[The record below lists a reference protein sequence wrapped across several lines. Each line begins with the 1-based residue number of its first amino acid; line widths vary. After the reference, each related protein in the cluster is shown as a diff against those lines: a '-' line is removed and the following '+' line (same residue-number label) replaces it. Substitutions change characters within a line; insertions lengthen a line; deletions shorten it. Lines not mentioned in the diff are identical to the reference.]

1 MHFFLESK
9 KGELYCGDRYI
20 VQKRN
25 EGIFYAVIDAI
36 GHGEKAS
43 CIADI
48 AYTSMQKTL
57 DKVLIEITVQKT
69 RDKTLIDIIETCQ
82 SELAKTRGVVI
93 FFVLFL
99 PKLNRLYYF
108 GVGNINCLLITPS
121 EVIKLRSTPGIFGN
135 HALPISLTQI
145 KVPKQTKLLMF
156 TDGIEEIKTQNHPQL
171 QLMNSRHIISFL
183 SQKWSGKDDICCI
196 CESLNG

>member
-57 DKVLIEITVQKT
+57 DK
-69 RDKTLIDIIETCQ
+69 TLIDIIETCQ

-121 EVIKLRSTPGIFGN
+121 EVIKLSSTPGIFGN

-156 TDGIEEIKTQNHPQL
+156 TDGIEEIKTQNYPKL

>member
-57 DKVLIEITVQKT
+57 DK
-69 RDKTLIDIIETCQ
+69 TLIDIIETCQ

-99 PKLNRLYYF
+99 PTLY
-108 GVGNINCLLITPS
+108 G
-121 EVIKLRSTPGIFGN
+121 
-135 HALPISLTQI
+135 
-145 KVPKQTKLLMF
+145 
-156 TDGIEEIKTQNHPQL
+156 
-171 QLMNSRHIISFL
+171 
-183 SQKWSGKDDICCI
+183 
-196 CESLNG
+196 